1 MSSRRISELES
12 KLHQAALSA
21 TRHEITSKQAE
32 AVIPD
37 QKARQSALNFL
48 LGVGLFKSLKDAK
61 GNIIFRAVTKGELEQ
76 TKDLSG
82 EESLVLGHI
91 KASSNEGIWTKHLKT
106 KTNLHQTIIDRCLK
120 TLTQKK
126 LIKRVPSVQ
135 HPTRKIY
142 MLEHIEP
149 SVGLTGGPWYTESEL
164 DTVFIETISK
174 ACLKFIRDVVRLRT
188 ILPLACVHRL
198 TPVSQSFPK
207 QRKEAQE
214 GALFPISNAPRYP
227 TAAQV
232 HNTLRQARLTETELS
247 VEHVEMLLDVLV
259 LDGEVEKLP
268 AFGVQLWDSNA
279 IDDGNSADEDDR
291 QSKKKKKRRR
301 SPSSDED
308 ESEVKTKRKKRMD
321 DSDDDDTAARKKSKL
336 KRRKGDDSDAGS
348 DSDAP
353 KKKKKKRHDSDES
366 DSEDTSR
373 KKKKKKRDES
383 EEDSSEDDAASRKK
397 KKKKKKNES
406 DDESDEDDTSSRKK
420 KKKKV
425 KRESSDS
432 ESDDHRSRRTKS
444 RKRSPSPFDL
454 YSLDGHIGGVVYRAI
469 NQEKITL
476 GWSEAPCSKCPS
488 FEFCKQGGPVNPK
501 ECVYYEDWLVAGTVA
516 FDDE

>member
-1 MSSRRISELES
+1 MSRRISELES
-12 KLHQAALSA
+12 KLHQAALAGS
-21 TRHEITSKQAE
+21 RHEITSRQAE
-32 AVIPD
+32 SVIPD
-37 QKARQSALNFL
+37 QKARQNALNFL

-91 KASSNEGIWTKHLKT
+91 KATTNEGIWTKHLKS

-174 ACLKFIRDVVRLRT
+174 ACLKFIRDV
-188 ILPLACVHRL
+188 
-198 TPVSQSFPK
+198 SFPK
-207 QRKEAQE
+207 QRKDAPE

-268 AFGVQLWDSNA
+268 AFGASLWDSNVVE
-279 IDDGNSADEDDR
+279 DGDSDEDEG
-291 QSKKKKKRRR
+291 QSKKKKKKRRR
-301 SPSSDED
+301 SSSSDD
-308 ESEVKTKRKKRMD
+308 EAEVKTKRKKKRVD
-321 DSDDDDTAARKKSKL
+321 ADSDDEDEPTSRKKSKL
-336 KRRKGDDSDAGS
+336 KRKADDSESGS
-348 DSDAP
+348 ESDAP
-353 KKKKKKRHDSDES
+353 KKKKKK
-366 DSEDTSR
+366 
-373 KKKKKKRDES
+373 
-383 EEDSSEDDAASRKK
+383 
-397 KKKKKKNES
+397 KKKNDSE
-406 DDESDEDDTSSRKK
+406 DESDEDTSSRKK
-420 KKKKV
+420 KKKKNDSDDESEEDDDAVSRKKKKKKKKV
-425 KRESSDS
+425 KQESSSESDS
-432 ESDDHRSRRTKS
+432 ESDDDRRRRKKS
-444 RKRSPSPFDL
+444 LKRSPSPFQSFSFDG
-454 YSLDGHIGGVVYRAI
+454 LDGAGGVVYRAV

-476 GWSEAPCSKCPS
+476 GWTEAPCSKCSS
-488 FEFCKQGGPVNPK
+488 FEFCKEDGPVNAK
-501 ECVYYEDWLVAGTVA
+501 ECVYYDDWLVAGTVA
-516 FDDE
+516 FDDDS

>member
-174 ACLKFIRDVVRLRT
+174 ACLKFIRDV
-188 ILPLACVHRL
+188 
-198 TPVSQSFPK
+198 SFPK

-291 QSKKKKKRRR
+291 QPKKKKKRRR

-321 DSDDDDTAARKKSKL
+321 DSDDDDDTAARTKSNE
-336 KRRKGDDSDAGS
+336 DA
-348 DSDAP
+348 
-353 KKKKKKRHDSDES
+353 
-366 DSEDTSR
+366 SR
-373 KKKKKKRDES
+373 KKKKKKRDGS
-383 EEDSSEDDAASRKK
+383 EEESSEDEAASRKK
-397 KKKKKKNES
+397 KKKKNKKNES

-432 ESDDHRSRRTKS
+432 ESDDNRSRRTKS

>member
-1 MSSRRISELES
+1 MSRRINELET

-21 TRHEITSKQAE
+21 SRHEITSRQAE

-37 QKARQSALNFL
+37 QKARQNALNFL

-61 GNIIFRAVTKGELEQ
+61 GNVIFRAVTKGELEQ

-91 KASSNEGIWTKHLKT
+91 KSTTNEGIWTKHLKT

-142 MLEHIEP
+142 MLEHLEP
-149 SVGLTGGPWYTESEL
+149 SVGLTGGPWYTENEL
-164 DTVFIETISK
+164 DTAFIETISS
-174 ACLKFIRDVVRLRT
+174 ACLKFIRDV
-188 ILPLACVHRL
+188 
-198 TPVSQSFPK
+198 SFPK
-207 QRKEAQE
+207 QRKEAKE

-232 HNTLRQARLTETELS
+232 HNTLRQARLTETELA
-247 VEHVEMLLDVLV
+247 VEHF

-268 AFGVQLWDSNA
+268 AFGTQLWDSNA
-279 IDDGNSADEDDR
+279 IEDGDSADEHDGP
-291 QSKKKKKRRR
+291 SKKKKKRRR
-301 SPSSDED
+301 SSSSDED
-308 ESEVKTKRKKRMD
+308 EAEVKTKRKKKRVD
-321 DSDDDDTAARKKSKL
+321 ADSDDEEEDSSRKKSKL
-336 KRRKGDDSDAGS
+336 KRRKGDDSDDSG
-348 DSDAP
+348 SDAP
-353 KKKKKKRHDSDES
+353 KKKKKKKRNDSDES
-366 DSEDTSR
+366 DS
-373 KKKKKKRDES
+373 
-383 EEDSSEDDAASRKK
+383 DDASSRKK

-406 DDESDEDDTSSRKK
+406 NEESD
-420 KKKKV
+420 
-425 KRESSDS
+425 
-432 ESDDHRSRRTKS
+432 SDDGARGKRKRRKRKTTRTTRVTPTPRVARRRRRKSRRRAAIPSRTDDRGRRTKS
-444 RKRSPSPFDL
+444 VKRSPSPFNMFDSE
-454 YSLDGHIGGVVYRAI
+454 YSGGVVYRAV

-488 FEFCKQGGPVNPK
+488 FEFCKEGGPVNAK

-516 FDDE
+516 FDDES

>member
-12 KLHQAALSA
+12 KLHQAALAASK
-21 TRHEITSKQAE
+21 HEITGRQAE
-32 AVIPD
+32 SIIPD
-37 QKARQSALNFL
+37 QKARQNALNFL
-48 LGVGLFKSLKDAK
+48 LGVGLFKSLKDSK
-61 GNIIFRAVTKGELEQ
+61 GNVIFRAVTKGELEQ
-76 TKDLSG
+76 TKDLGG

-91 KASSNEGIWTKHLKT
+91 KTAHNEGIWTKHLKT

-142 MLEHIEP
+142 MLENVEP
-149 SVGLTGGPWYTESEL
+149 SISLTGGPWYNESEL
-164 DTVFIETISK
+164 DTAFIEDISK
-174 ACLKFIRDVVRLRT
+174 ACLKFIRDV
-188 ILPLACVHRL
+188 
-198 TPVSQSFPK
+198 SFPK
-207 QRKEAQE
+207 QRKEVRE
-214 GALFPISNAPRYP
+214 GALFSISNAPRYP

-247 VEHVEMLLDVLV
+247 VEHIEMLLDVLV

-268 AFGVQLWDSNA
+268 AFGMELWDSNA
-279 IDDGNSADEDDR
+279 VGDGDSDDEEEG

-308 ESEVKTKRKKRMD
+308 EDVKTKPKAKKKRAEP
-321 DSDDDDTAARKKSKL
+321 DSDDDDAAARKKAKL
-336 KRRKGDDSDAGS
+336 KRRKADDSDADS

-353 KKKKKKRHDSDES
+353 
-366 DSEDTSR
+366 TR
-373 KKKKKKRDES
+373 KKKKKKRDQSDEES
-383 EEDSSEDDAASRKK
+383 ENDAASRKK
-397 KKKKKKNES
+397 KKKKNES
-406 DDESDEDDTSSRKK
+406 DNESDEDDTSSRKK

-432 ESDDHRSRRTKS
+432 ESDDDRRTKS
-444 RKRSPSPFDL
+444 RKRSPSPFNSHSFDTE
-454 YSLDGHIGGVVYRAI
+454 YGGGVVYRAV

-476 GWSEAPCSKCPS
+476 GWTEAPCSKCES
-488 FEFCKQGGPVNPK
+488 FQFCKEGGPVNPK
-501 ECVYYEDWLVAGTVA
+501 QCVYYEDWLVAGTVA
-516 FDDE
+516 FDDEP